1 MVRILKN
8 LCAVCLALLG
18 TVTSAMADD
27 VTATWDFKTM
37 VKDAVKIEGTTGSV
51 DSDIE
56 GISLTVD
63 ATSGKLATRGSDAQ
77 FSTGAKIKVPVKSTS
92 DVVTVVSYPNYH
104 YYTIG
109 GKDAAAD
116 SEEHKATSSEVN
128 AGYVEIVATN
138 TAYLYT
144 ITVLQKETTGE
155 AASYDNVATT
165 IVWALGDEATPKI
178 TGAVDAVSSKIK
190 VGSSLEP
197 SKMAA
202 CTANSNEM
210 TMFNPT
216 VSKAGNVSDVVIEYI
231 VKMPKGVT
239 FKPTSISYDAVKKGT
254 SSASHSW
261 SYTVDGVES
270 SVTNVVADD
279 VRRDNSTTPD
289 LTHSAEIDNA
299 NAGKTVTLRI
309 YASGHDAS
317 KALALGNVTINGIV
331 NGTEEPRAFTDF
343 KLDFRTNPY
352 TVVAPAELPTGVVL
366 ENLSYNGN
374 QYGLGSA
381 KVTVPVDGPVRFT
394 IGSCQY
400 GSHTVTVKNGD
411 VVISTIDNNNG
422 CENGVSDIAKATY
435 NNYVVWTYNVEE
447 AATLTFELN
456 GFLPFLFAEACD
468 YIEQVDVTYY
478 DVDGTKIGTKTIDG
492 GSALVYAYGAEDVKV
507 PAGKAFRGWFA
518 STATNALKVAEGKA
532 IEADLK
538 LYARATDIET
548 VAVGTVQEYDLTK
561 NYFYIEDHENISA
574 VNGKYH
580 DNQHGFDFA
589 AGGSLSVKVAG
600 KAQVVASLCKY
611 TKTDC
616 KVTVTDENAKVVAEF
631 DGYNEADGAA
641 YAFNYLGD
649 ATTLTFTFSNVS
661 YLHNLKVYNV
671 ENFVEKD
678 AATGMY
684 IIPAGDASS
693 LLLALNNANSEG
705 GTIFLPNGLYDLGA
719 TALTAVSSNVSI
731 IGESMEGVV
740 IKNRPVKEGIAIT
753 ATLLL
758 TGSNIYIQDVT
769 LDCIAP
775 YGTGDDTKSAERGVV
790 IQDKGTNNILKNVYL
805 KGLQDT
811 YYSNGAEGMK
821 GYFENCKI
829 EGTVDFICGSGT
841 VFFEQCLLYV
851 ADRTKSN
858 SANVITAPN
867 GYQSEKGYVFNGCK
881 IDATANQTGIYNF
894 GRPWNKYSTAAFI
907 NTTMLKA
914 GSSDGWTSMNK
925 VDGIR
930 FHEFGTV
937 DANGDAV
944 TGHNLS
950 KCETTGTKEELYLS
964 SADGYD
970 VVSILGDWA
979 ATAKAATV
987 QAIADPQAIDAD
999 ALYLVEDKDG
1009 NFVTIVKG
1017 EDFDAD
1023 ANAENTIRKANAR
1036 GGFGEAVA
1044 VTNGTGTAV
1053 EAENADKEI
1062 VAIEYYSLSGQ
1073 KMASPARGVNMV
1085 VKVYGDGTK
1094 SAQKVVVK

>member
-1 MVRILKN
+1 MAARMFQGFEIDLTKDPVGDLPEGVAQVGYPSN
-8 LCAVCLALLG
+8 AVGYNGAQHG
-18 TVTSAMADD
+18 WQWYAIQFD
-27 VTATWDFKTM
+27 VDG
-37 VKDAVKIEGTTGSV
+37 AVKVTLEGCNFQDGYTGYV
-51 DSDIE
+51 TDENGIKLGDIANDKC
-56 GISLTVD
+56 GVK
-63 ATSGKLATRGSDAQ
+63 TSWIYNSEE
-77 FSTGAKIKVPVKSTS
+77 AKTLKVFCGHYCPYVKVEPVEYVAPSNKKE
-92 DVVTVVSYPNYH
+92 VTVVKTSFSDWTKQDVADKVMTQITKDITTKKTGETITFTLNGVTI
-104 YYTIG
+104 YTGPG
-109 GKDAAAD
+109 GKISSMDDGYLCGMKQD
-116 SEEHKATSSEVN
+116 SPNKATIETSAFANITTVSYFHSATGNDRGWGLEVKGDGDEDWVTVYNTKTNSAGTLVQNIAVNRTNVKLRWFNLSPGNYAGLSQLEIKSEV
-128 AGYVEIVATN
+128 E
-138 TAYLYT
+138 
-144 ITVLQKETTGE
+144 
-155 AASYDNVATT
+155 
-165 IVWALGDEATPKI
+165 
-178 TGAVDAVSSKIK
+178 
-190 VGSSLEP
+190 
-197 SKMAA
+197 
-202 CTANSNEM
+202 
-210 TMFNPT
+210 
-216 VSKAGNVSDVVIEYI
+216 
-231 VKMPKGVT
+231 VT
-239 FKPTSISYDAVKKGT
+239 
-254 SSASHSW
+254 
-261 SYTVDGVES
+261 
-270 SVTNVVADD
+270 
-279 VRRDNSTTPD
+279 
-289 LTHSAEIDNA
+289 
-299 NAGKTVTLRI
+299 
-309 YASGHDAS
+309 
-317 KALALGNVTINGIV
+317 
-331 NGTEEPRAFTDF
+331 PRAFTDF

-374 QYGLGSA
+374 QHGLGSA

-400 GSHTVTVKNGD
+400 GDHTVTVKNGD

-456 GFLPFLFAEACD
+456 GYLPFLFAEACD

-507 PAGKAFRGWFA
+507 PAGKVFRGWFA

-999 ALYLVEDKDG
+999 ALYLVEDKEG